1 MVAVRRLS
9 LAVVWGLLFA
19 VVWGLLTAVASFV
32 MAHRLLTRALLP
44 SGMWDFPG
52 SGVKFVCPA
61 LAVIFLTS
69 GPPGKSFFV
78 LILLEGLD
86 CCVSFRC
93 TMK

>member
-9 LAVVWGLLFA
+9 LAVVWGLL
-19 VVWGLLTAVASFV
+19 TAVASFV
-32 MAHRLLTRALLP
+32 MEHRLLTRALLP
-44 SGMWDFPG
+44 SGTWDFPG
-52 SGVKFVCPA
+52 LGVKFVCPA
-61 LAVIFLTS
+61 LAVIFLTR

-78 LILLEGLD
+78 LILLEGLY